1 MALKKRESLLFQRI
15 KKHIKKIHFTRI
27 ESDTIQGI
35 PDIHG
40 CGSGHSFWI
49 EMKSTEDKFPILSK
63 FQMAWCYE
71 YQRHGGVVFVLH
83 QGVVFVLHQAL
94 SHRALKLYRVAGEVD
109 PSSQTSFSRSL
120 VLVLTLTDPVPGESW
135 QRLKD
140 ALVNSS

>member
-83 QGVVFVLHQAL
+83 QAL
-94 SHRALKLYRVAGEVD
+94 SHRALKLYKVSGEVD
-109 PSSQTSFSRSL
+109 PSSPSSFSRSL
-120 VLVLTLTDPVPGESW
+120 VLLYSSPDPVPSLAW
-135 QRLKD
+135 RQLRMQ
-140 ALVNSS
+140 LVRNSS

>member
-83 QGVVFVLHQAL
+83 QAL

-109 PSSQTSFSRSL
+109 PSSPSSFSRSL
-120 VLVLTLTDPVPGESW
+120 VLVYSSPDPVPSLAW
-135 QRLKD
+135 RQLRMQ
-140 ALVNSS
+140 LVRNSS

>member
-1 MALKKRESLLFQRI
+1 MFQRI

-40 CGSGHSFWI
+40 CGNGHSFWI

-83 QGVVFVLHQAL
+83 QAL

-109 PSSQTSFSRSL
+109 PSSPSSFSRSL
-120 VLVLTLTDPVPGESW
+120 VLVYTSPDPVPVLAW
-135 QRLKD
+135 RQLRMQ
-140 ALVNSS
+140 LVRNSS

>member
-40 CGSGHSFWI
+40 CGNGHSFWI

-83 QGVVFVLHQAL
+83 QAL

-120 VLVLTLTDPVPGESW
+120 VLCLTLTDPVPAASW
-135 QRLKD
+135 QLLKD
-140 ALVNSS
+140 LLVNNA